1 MIICSC
7 NGITDHDVR
16 RCAGSVDC
24 RLTVSAVYRSLGHA
38 ACCGTCAQT
47 IRSILDETAVH
58 ARTARECGICPV
70 RQQLDAAKTRAAR
83 SEALMV
89 FA

>member
-16 RCAGSVDC
+16 KCAESIDC
-24 RLTVSAVYRSLGHA
+24 RLTVSAVYRALERDV
-38 ACCGTCAQT
+38 CCGSCAPT
-47 IRSILDETAVH
+47 IRSILDETPAH
-58 ARTARECGICPV
+58 KRGTRECGTCPV
-70 RQQLDAAKTRAAR
+70 RQQLDAAKQRAGR
-83 SEALMV
+83 TEELLV